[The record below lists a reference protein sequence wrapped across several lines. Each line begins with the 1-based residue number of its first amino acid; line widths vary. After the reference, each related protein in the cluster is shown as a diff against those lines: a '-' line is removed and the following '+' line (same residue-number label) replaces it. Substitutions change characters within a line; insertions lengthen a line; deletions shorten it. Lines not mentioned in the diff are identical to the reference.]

1 MLSELRF
8 LYKLGHAKE
17 LALAELNV
25 FGAQIEKAQD
35 MWVASKAGLNIN
47 EMGSIYRAC
56 SS

>member
-35 MWVASKAGLNIN
+35 VWVASKADLNIN
-47 EMGSIYRAC
+47 ETGSIYRAC